1 MKIRR
6 LIGGSL
12 ESNGYIIYHRE
23 KDICYII
30 DPGYDPERY
39 IKVLEQMEMQV
50 LGILLTH
57 HHYDHVGAVEGIVK
71 RFGCPVYLHRDDWGQ
86 YGRPVDYMLEDG
98 QSIMLGHEEI
108 KVIHTPG
115 HTKGSVCYYSE
126 KSKAAFTGYYIQCRS
141 GKDGSF
147 RRFSGSNEIIYTQC
161 NLQVGRRYYHLSRTR
176 RSGYHGICEETHQEY
191 LDIMADSVSKP
202 LG

>member
-1 MKIRR
+1 VAKDMKIKR
-6 LIGGSL
+6 LIGGPL

-23 KDICYII
+23 KDICYIV

-39 IKVLEQMEMQV
+39 ISVLEQMEMQ
-50 LGILLTH
+50 LMGILLTH

-71 RFGCPVYLHRDDWGQ
+71 RFGCPVYLHRDDCGQ
-86 YGRPVDYMLEDG
+86 YGRSVDYMLEGG

-126 KSKAAFTGYYIQCRS
+126 KSKAAFTGDSIFNVDLGRTDLS
-141 GKDGSF
+141 DGSPAQMESSI
-147 RRFSGSNEIIYTQC
+147 RNVISKWESDITIYP
-161 NLQVGRRYYHLSRTR
+161 G
-176 RSGYHGICEETHQEY
+176 HGDPATMEFVRKHNQEY
-191 LDIMADSVSKP
+191 LDIM
-202 LG
+202 G